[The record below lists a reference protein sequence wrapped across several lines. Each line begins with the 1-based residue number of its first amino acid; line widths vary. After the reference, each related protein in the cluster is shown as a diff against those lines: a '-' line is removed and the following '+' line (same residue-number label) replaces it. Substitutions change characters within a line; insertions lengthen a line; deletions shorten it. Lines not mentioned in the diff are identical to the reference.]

1 MLETI
6 QAAPPD
12 AILGLSE
19 AFKSDPNPNKI
30 NLGVGVYKDATGK
43 TPILPSVK
51 TAEERILKSETS
63 KSYLPIDGSPDF
75 AAATQALLFGSDG
88 EIVTSQRAVTA
99 QTPGRHG
106 RTARGGRLRCC
117 HVARQARLAQRPN
130 LAQPSSDL
138 CRRRRRDVCL
148 PLLRQRK
155 QWRGL

>member
-75 AAATQALLFGSDG
+75 AAATQALLFGTDERDRHLAAGSDG
-88 EIVTSQRAVTA
+88 TDA
-99 QTPGRHG
+99 GRH
-106 RTARGGRLRCC
+106 RRPARGGRLRGG
-117 HVARQARLAQRPN
+117 HVARQARLA
-130 LAQPSSDL
+130 
-138 CRRRRRDVCL
+138 
-148 PLLRQRK
+148 
-155 QWRGL
+155 